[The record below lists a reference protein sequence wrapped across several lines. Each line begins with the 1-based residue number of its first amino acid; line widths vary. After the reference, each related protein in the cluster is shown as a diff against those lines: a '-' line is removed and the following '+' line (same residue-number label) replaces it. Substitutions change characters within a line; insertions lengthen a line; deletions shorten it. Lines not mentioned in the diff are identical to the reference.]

1 MDISL
6 GGVTVTYVTGEVGTP
21 SPNDNVVV
29 ASGRSHSHTKDM
41 LIRTCRPLLR
51 ITEVSRGGVTGVTD
65 SAHHTYS
72 TVPPVYSGASRLPV
86 GYQTCDRWVR
96 NYMRNFL
103 IEYIVLEV
111 A

>member
-51 ITEVSRGGVTGVTD
+51 ITEVSRGGMTGVTD
-65 SAHHTYS
+65 SAHHTRTYS
-72 TVPPVYSGASRLPV
+72 TVPLLYLQPVYRV
-86 GYQTCDRWVR
+86 QRCK
-96 NYMRNFL
+96 
-103 IEYIVLEV
+103 
-111 A
+111 

>member
-51 ITEVSRGGVTGVTD
+51 ITEVSRGGMTGVTD
-65 SAHHTYS
+65 SAHHTYC
-72 TVPPVYSGASRLPV
+72 TVPYHYLQPVYRGLYSGASRLPV
-86 GYQTCDRWVR
+86 GYQTCDR
-96 NYMRNFL
+96 
-103 IEYIVLEV
+103 
-111 A
+111 